1 MITLKSH
8 LKWESLQAMMHPYPK
23 PLVEEGSFLIE
34 MEWMKHRIKQFLY
47 NLALAAMEVVYI
59 RDLLII
65 YREYDHI
72 QIVYTFEPFS
82 FLFTT
87 YLPT

>member
-1 MITLKSH
+1 
-8 LKWESLQAMMHPYPK
+8 
-23 PLVEEGSFLIE
+23 
-34 MEWMKHRIKQFLY
+34 
-47 NLALAAMEVVYI
+47 MEVVYI

-87 YLPT
+87 YLPRVRCTDVLVVPNAVNLSKSM